1 MKKLDYYQTEPKIL
15 RKIFPNAVFGFELEG
30 KSPLSE
36 VMIKF
41 DEKCFNETK
50 SSRSR
55 HHHLEIEIQ
64 IQYSKS
70 FPDQEDECS
79 ESNHCSCQEN

>member
-15 RKIFPNAVFGFELEG
+15 REIFPNAVFGFELEG

-41 DEKCFNETK
+41 EEKCFNENK
-50 SSRSR
+50 ISRSR
-55 HHHLEIEIQ
+55 HHYLEIDIE

-79 ESNHCSCQEN
+79 ESYNCSCQEN